1 MDFDT
6 TEILLFI
13 ENKLHIFNE
22 HNVLHIELFEDC
34 LTDTDNDKMHNIL
47 DVYYDNYK
55 ESNKKFNILYDFTNL
70 SLTSMGQIT
79 LNISTY
85 NNHFNKHIGVLRK
98 NLKNLF
104 IVINN
109 SVVRETVDSILDL
122 YQPEIKPILIE
133 NTESLSK
140 YIK

>member
-22 HNVLHIELFEDC
+22 HNVLHIELFEDS
-34 LTDTDNDKMHNIL
+34 LTDNDNDKMHNIL

-133 NTESLSK
+133 NIESLSK

>member
-22 HNVLHIELFEDC
+22 NNVLHIELFEDC
-34 LTDTDNDKMHNIL
+34 LTDNDNDKMHNIL
-47 DVYYDNYK
+47 DIYYDNYK

-133 NTESLSK
+133 NIESLTK